1 MVGFRCIVTRYLVAW
16 TTPDRCGVVEMSRGR
31 VRWASVVRYS
41 IVPHAQ
47 QFPDEDED
55 KAMRIPCYL
64 ICARSI
70 AILVALL
77 FYTMLQ

>member
-1 MVGFRCIVTRYLVAW
+1 
-16 TTPDRCGVVEMSRGR
+16 
-31 VRWASVVRYS
+31 
-41 IVPHAQ
+41 VPHAQ

-64 ICARSI
+64 ICALSV